1 MAWQSGAGANG
12 GNAVPGPESSGVQ
25 AYTLQGRD
33 HTHRMLPVNSR
44 HVQVLCDFCRQN
56 GIVTSET
63 GMPGRL
69 NEKR

>member
-12 GNAVPGPESSGVQ
+12 GNAVPGSESSGVQ
-25 AYTLQGRD
+25 AYTLQGKN
-33 HTHRMLPVNSR
+33 HIQRMLAVSSR
-44 HVQVLCDFCRQN
+44 NEQVLCDFCRQN
-56 GIVTSET
+56 GIVTNET